1 MKDPLLKKYYGLV
14 NQLWGSFEKIQL
26 IQIPKE
32 KNTKAD
38 KLSKLNPFDPKTT
51 SRILVEYM
59 DQPSTMEEVEVMVID
74 LPN

>member
-51 SRILVEYM
+51 IRILVEYM